1 MKAWSLSESD
11 VAAVALGA
19 GVLGTGGGGNVRH
32 GFLRVRDQL
41 RQGRRVEVI
50 SPDRLGERDAV
61 IQISGIGA
69 PTVGYEKPD
78 AGDECY
84 RALRAVEERC
94 AVKARALMAAEI
106 GGANAMEPMIAAAMA
121 GLPVVDCDTMG
132 RAFPEMHMTTLSIHC
147 VSELPAALTDDKG
160 NLLMIE
166 AVASDR
172 WLEKLVRTATI
183 AMGCTAVM
191 ASAPIEARHVK
202 AFGIRNTVS
211 QAWRIGSAIQAA
223 RQLKADP
230 VTAVLESENGKLL
243 FTGKISDLERSTGGG
258 FTRGRFRVQGLG
270 KANGELC
277 DVEFQNENLIARR
290 NGAPVATV
298 PDLISVL
305 ESDTGRPV
313 STEELRYG
321 QRISVIGIPC
331 APILRT
337 AQALAVVGPA
347 AFGYREDFVPVGEY
361 VRPKPAEA
369 LAC

>member
-132 RAFPEMHMTTLSIHC
+132 RAFPEMHRL
-147 VSELPAALTDDKG
+147 
-160 NLLMIE
+160 N
-166 AVASDR
+166 
-172 WLEKLVRTATI
+172 
-183 AMGCTAVM
+183 
-191 ASAPIEARHVK
+191 
-202 AFGIRNTVS
+202 
-211 QAWRIGSAIQAA
+211 
-223 RQLKADP
+223 
-230 VTAVLESENGKLL
+230 
-243 FTGKISDLERSTGGG
+243 
-258 FTRGRFRVQGLG
+258 
-270 KANGELC
+270 
-277 DVEFQNENLIARR
+277 
-290 NGAPVATV
+290 
-298 PDLISVL
+298 
-305 ESDTGRPV
+305 
-313 STEELRYG
+313 
-321 QRISVIGIPC
+321 
-331 APILRT
+331 
-337 AQALAVVGPA
+337 
-347 AFGYREDFVPVGEY
+347 
-361 VRPKPAEA
+361 
-369 LAC
+369 

>member
-1 MKAWSLSESD
+1 MTAWCLSEAD
-11 VAAVALGA
+11 VAAIALGA

-41 RQGRRVEVI
+41 RQGRRVEI
-50 SPDRLGERDAV
+50 IAADRLGARDAV
-61 IQISGIGA
+61 VLISGIGA
-69 PTVGYEKPD
+69 PTVSYEKPD

-94 AVKARALMAAEI
+94 GVKARALMAAEI
-106 GGANAMEPMIAAAMA
+106 GGANAMEPMIAAAMT
-121 GLPVVDCDTMG
+121 GLPVVDCDAMG
-132 RAFPEMHMTTLSIHC
+132 RAFPEMHMTTLAIHG
-147 VSELPAALTDDKG
+147 VSELPAALADDKG
-160 NLLMIE
+160 NLLMFE
-166 AVASDR
+166 AVASER
-172 WLEKLVRTATI
+172 WFEKLVRTATI

-202 AFGIRNTVS
+202 DFGIRHSIS
-211 QAWRIGSAIQAA
+211 QAWRIGAAIQAA
-223 RQLKADP
+223 RQHKADP
-230 VTAVLESENGKLL
+230 VAAVLESENASLL
-243 FTGKISDLERSTGGG
+243 FTGKIDDLERNTGGG
-258 FTRGRFRVQGLG
+258 FARGRFRVQGLG
-270 KANGELC
+270 AASNERC

-290 NGAPVATV
+290 EGTPVATV

-337 AQALAVVGPA
+337 AQALAVVGPG
-347 AFGYREDFVPVGEY
+347 AFGYREEFVPVGEY
-361 VRPKPAEA
+361 VRPEPVGA
-369 LAC
+369 LAG